1 MKKHSREGVI
11 THKFVEM
18 MKLMNV
24 YLNHFPK
31 HEKQALCSQIRN
43 TAYGLF
49 NLITEGYKRYH
60 KKTTL
65 TQIDVMH
72 EQLRMLVYLAYE
84 LGYFRFGSGEMLEVG
99 AEELEGHR
107 YMAISK
113 LVDEL
118 GKMIGAWIANAKE
131 KCEW

>member
-18 MKLMNV
+18 MKLMNI

-31 HEKQALCSQIRN
+31 HEKQALCAQI
-43 TAYGLF
+43 
-49 NLITEGYKRYH
+49 

-72 EQLRMLVYLAYE
+72 EQLRMLTYLSYE
-84 LGYFRFGSGEMLEVG
+84 LGYFRFGAGEQLATG
-99 AEELEGHR
+99 AEETEGHR
-107 YMAISK
+107 YMAISR
-113 LVDEL
+113 LIDEL
-118 GKMIGAWIANAKE
+118 GKMIGAWIVSAKE
-131 KCEW
+131 KGEW

>member
-18 MKLMNV
+18 MTLMNT

-31 HEKQALCSQIRN
+31 HERQALCAQIRN

-49 NLITEGYKRYH
+49 SLITEGYKRYH

-84 LGYFRFGSGEMLEVG
+84 LGYFRFGAGERLEVG
-99 AEELEGHR
+99 AEEIEGHR

-118 GKMIGAWIANAKE
+118 GKMIGAWIVNAKE
-131 KCEW
+131 KGEW

>member
-18 MKLMNV
+18 MTLMNV

-31 HEKQALCSQIRN
+31 HEKQALCAQIRN

-72 EQLRMLVYLAYE
+72 EQLRMLAYLAYE
-84 LGYFRFGSGEMLEVG
+84 LGYFRYGAGEQLATG
-99 AEELEGHR
+99 AEETEGHR
-107 YMAISK
+107 YMAISR
-113 LVDEL
+113 LIDEL
-118 GKMIGAWIANAKE
+118 GKMIGAWIVSAKE
-131 KCEW
+131 KGEW

>member
-18 MKLMNV
+18 MKLMNI

-31 HEKQALCSQIRN
+31 HEKQALCAQIRN

-72 EQLRMLVYLAYE
+72 EQLRMLINLAFK
-84 LGYFRFGSGEMLEVG
+84 LGYYEYKTGKDKGHTPSEALRRYSSLSGLIDSLGEM
-99 AEELEGHR
+99 
-107 YMAISK
+107 
-113 LVDEL
+113 
-118 GKMIGAWIANAKE
+118 IGGWIRSLRASAA
-131 KCEW
+131 

>member
-31 HEKQALCSQIRN
+31 HEKQALCAQIRS

-65 TQIDVMH
+65 TPSTRRAWTRWARASAKTPQCISACP
-72 EQLRMLVYLAYE
+72 RRIK
-84 LGYFRFGSGEMLEVG
+84 GGSPHDRQGL
-99 AEELEGHR
+99 
-107 YMAISK
+107 
-113 LVDEL
+113 
-118 GKMIGAWIANAKE
+118 
-131 KCEW
+131 

>member
-31 HEKQALCSQIRN
+31 HEKQALCAQIRN

-65 TQIDVMH
+65 TQIDEMYQRLPEAH
-72 EQLRMLVYLAYE
+72 KRRLA
-84 LGYFRFGSGEMLEVG
+84 
-99 AEELEGHR
+99 A
-107 YMAISK
+107 
-113 LVDEL
+113 
-118 GKMIGAWIANAKE
+118 
-131 KCEW
+131 

>member
-18 MKLMNV
+18 TKLLNI

-31 HEKQALCSQIRN
+31 HEKQALCAQIRN

-72 EQLRMLVYLAYE
+72 EQLRMLTYLAYE
-84 LGYFRFGSGEMLEVG
+84 LGYFRFSAGERLASE
-99 AEELEGHR
+99 AEDTEGHR

-118 GKMIGAWIANAKE
+118 GKMIGAWIASAKE
-131 KCEW
+131 KGEW

>member
-18 MKLMNV
+18 MKLMNI

-31 HEKQALCSQIRN
+31 HEKQALCAQIRN

-65 TQIDVMH
+65 TQIDVVH
-72 EQLRMLVYLAYE
+72 EQLRMLVYLSYE
-84 LGYFRFGSGEMLEVG
+84 LGYFRFSAGERLSNS
-99 AEELEGHR
+99 AEETEGHR

-113 LVDEL
+113 LVDEI
-118 GKMIGAWIANAKE
+118 GKMIGAWIASAKE
-131 KCEW
+131 KGEW